1 MTSDKVENI
10 HSLWSLYVGE
20 FYNYDHSLIKS
31 DLINFFDEYEKKLPE
46 GNKQLRQ
53 KDYVGNYNLYQSNY
67 DLHLE
72 NNEVLKK
79 LFNFIANSILTT
91 CKIANKKIIEKL
103 NNKDQKFKVNIDESW
118 FIKYKDKG
126 LVYPHMHDGCSL
138 CCVYYVNI
146 GKDAKKMN
154 GSTFFLRPYAGTSK
168 IDFGGKYLANDTRI
182 FNAEEGKLLVWPN
195 FLIHGSHPYEGQ
207 EKRIIISANTTV
219 DLLEDA

>member
-1 MTSDKVENI
+1 MTSDKAENI

-20 FYNYDHSLIKS
+20 FHNYDHPLIKS
-31 DLINFFDEYEKKLPE
+31 DLINFFNEYEKKLPE

-126 LVYPHMHDGCSL
+126 LVYPHIHDGCSW

-195 FLIHGSHPYEGQ
+195 FLIHGSHPYEGK

>member
-20 FYNYDHSLIKS
+20 FHNYDHPVIKS
-31 DLINFFDEYEKKLPE
+31 DLINFFNEYEKKLPE

-79 LFNFIANSILTT
+79 VFNFIANSILTT

-126 LVYPHMHDGCSL
+126 LVYPHMHDGCSW

-154 GSTFFLRPYAGTSK
+154 GSTFFLRPYSGTSK
-168 IDFGGKYLANDTRI
+168 IDFGGKYLANDTKI

>member
-20 FYNYDHSLIKS
+20 FHNYDHPLIKS
-31 DLINFFDEYEKKLPE
+31 DLINFFNEYEKKLPE

-79 LFNFIANSILTT
+79 VFNFIANSILTT

-126 LVYPHMHDGCSL
+126 LVYPHMHDGCSW

>member
-20 FYNYDHSLIKS
+20 FHNYDHPVIKS
-31 DLINFFDEYEKKLPE
+31 DLINFFNEYEKKLPE

-79 LFNFIANSILTT
+79 LFNFIANSILKT

-126 LVYPHMHDGCSL
+126 LVYPHMHDGCSW

-168 IDFGGKYLANDTRI
+168 IDFGGKYLANDTKI

>member
-20 FYNYDHSLIKS
+20 FHNYDHPVIKS
-31 DLINFFDEYEKKLPE
+31 DLINFFNEYEKKLPE

-79 LFNFIANSILTT
+79 VFNFIANSILTT

-126 LVYPHMHDGCSL
+126 LVYPHMHDGCSW

-154 GSTFFLRPYAGTSK
+154 GSTFFLRPYSGTSK

-207 EKRIIISANTTV
+207 EKRIVISANTTV

>member
-10 HSLWSLYVGE
+10 HNLWSLYVGE
-20 FYNYDHSLIKS
+20 FHNDDHPLIKS
-31 DLINFFDEYEKKLPE
+31 DLINFFNEYEKKLPE

-79 LFNFIANSILTT
+79 VFNFIANSILTT

-126 LVYPHMHDGCSL
+126 LVYPHMHDGCSW

-195 FLIHGSHPYEGQ
+195 FLIHGSHPYEGK

>member
-20 FYNYDHSLIKS
+20 FHNYDHPLIKS
-31 DLINFFDEYEKKLPE
+31 DLINFFNEYEKKLPE

-79 LFNFIANSILTT
+79 LFNFIANSILKT

-126 LVYPHMHDGCSL
+126 LVYPHIHDGCSW

-154 GSTFFLRPYAGTSK
+154 GSTFFLRPYSGTSK

>member
-20 FYNYDHSLIKS
+20 FHNYDHPLIKS
-31 DLINFFDEYEKKLPE
+31 DLINFFNEYEKKLPE

-103 NNKDQKFKVNIDESW
+103 NNKDQKFKVNINESW
-118 FIKYKDKG
+118 FIRYKDKG
-126 LVYPHMHDGCSL
+126 LVYPHIHDGCSW

>member
-126 LVYPHMHDGCSL
+126 LVYPHMHDGCSW

>member
-20 FYNYDHSLIKS
+20 FHNYDHPLIKS
-31 DLINFFDEYEKKLPE
+31 DLINFFNEYEKKLPE

-91 CKIANKKIIEKL
+91 CKIAN
-103 NNKDQKFKVNIDESW
+103 
-118 FIKYKDKG
+118 
-126 LVYPHMHDGCSL
+126 
-138 CCVYYVNI
+138 
-146 GKDAKKMN
+146 
-154 GSTFFLRPYAGTSK
+154 
-168 IDFGGKYLANDTRI
+168 
-182 FNAEEGKLLVWPN
+182 
-195 FLIHGSHPYEGQ
+195 
-207 EKRIIISANTTV
+207 
-219 DLLEDA
+219 